1 MKLVS
6 CNKLENNKVALEV
19 TVTAEEFQPVL
30 DVVYRKHAKE
40 ITIPGFRKGKAPRAY
55 VEKQYGDYFI
65 EEAVNDM
72 YPQAYEEACG
82 EANVT
87 PVEAAQVEVKEASK
101 DGFTFV
107 ATVTVK
113 PEVEV
118 KNYKGLK
125 APKAEAKID
134 EADVETTL
142 AQLRDRAARLV
153 TIEDR
158 PAQMNDTVN
167 INFEGFADGVA
178 FEGGKG
184 EGVDLVLGSGHFIPG
199 FEEQIVGHSFDVTV
213 TFPEE
218 YHATDLAGKPAV
230 FKTSI
235 NSIKEKQLPE
245 LDDDFVKDVS
255 EFDTLDELKADIRA
269 RLMERAEAKCEE
281 DYENGL
287 VSAVLENT
295 VIDLPQCM
303 IDTRIDEMVQDF
315 DYRLRSQGLD
325 LNTYFQYTG
334 ETLPAMRK
342 TFAEQAERHVRIRLA
357 LEKIAELEGL
367 TATHEDADKEIAKIA
382 EMYHMDEKEVREN
395 MPLNALSQDIVVN
408 KAIELIKANAVAE
421 PVEAEEEKKPAKKTA
436 AKKTAKKAE
445 EAPAEGAEE
454 APKKKTTRKKKAE
467 ETADAE

>member
-1 MKLVS
+1 
-6 CNKLENNKVALEV
+6 
-19 TVTAEEFQPVL
+19 
-30 DVVYRKHAKE
+30 
-40 ITIPGFRKGKAPRAY
+40 
-55 VEKQYGDYFI
+55 
-65 EEAVNDM
+65 
-72 YPQAYEEACG
+72 
-82 EANVT
+82 
-87 PVEAAQVEVKEASK
+87 
-101 DGFTFV
+101 
-107 ATVTVK
+107 
-113 PEVEV
+113 
-118 KNYKGLK
+118 
-125 APKAEAKID
+125 
-134 EADVETTL
+134 
-142 AQLRDRAARLV
+142 
-153 TIEDR
+153 
-158 PAQMNDTVN
+158 MNDTVN

-199 FEEQIVGHSFDVTV
+199 FEEQIVGHNIGENFDVTV

-218 YHATDLAGKPAV
+218 YHATELAGKPAV

-303 IDTRIDEMVQDF
+303 IETRIDEMVQDF

-334 ETLPAMRK
+334 ETLSAMRK
-342 TFAEQAERHVRIRLA
+342 AFAEQAERHVRIRLA

-367 TATHEDADKEIAKIA
+367 TATHEDVDQEIAKIA

-395 MPLNALSQDIVVN
+395 MPLNALSMDIVVN

-421 PVEAEEEKKPAKKTA
+421 PVKAEEEKKPAKKTA

-445 EAPAEGAEE
+445 ASAEGAEE
-454 APKKKTTRKKKAE
+454 APKKKTTRKKKVE
-467 ETADAE
+467 ESADAE

>member
-1 MKLVS
+1 M
-6 CNKLENNKVALEV
+6 C
-19 TVTAEEFQPVL
+19 
-30 DVVYRKHAKE
+30 
-40 ITIPGFRKGKAPRAY
+40 I
-55 VEKQYGDYFI
+55 
-65 EEAVNDM
+65 
-72 YPQAYEEACG
+72 
-82 EANVT
+82 
-87 PVEAAQVEVKEASK
+87 
-101 DGFTFV
+101 
-107 ATVTVK
+107 
-113 PEVEV
+113 
-118 KNYKGLK
+118 
-125 APKAEAKID
+125 
-134 EADVETTL
+134 
-142 AQLRDRAARLV
+142 RDR
-153 TIEDR
+153 
-158 PAQMNDTVN
+158 
-167 INFEGFADGVA
+167 
-178 FEGGKG
+178 
-184 EGVDLVLGSGHFIPG
+184 
-199 FEEQIVGHSFDVTV
+199 
-213 TFPEE
+213 
-218 YHATDLAGKPAV
+218 
-230 FKTSI
+230 
-235 NSIKEKQLPE
+235 EKQLPE

-367 TATHEDADKEIAKIA
+367 TATHEDVDKEIAKIA

-421 PVEAEEEKKPAKKTA
+421 PVSYTHLWTA
-436 AKKTAKKAE
+436 IRTPGWDFPPKRSSRGTDSPRPLRQLPFWRRYPGTAICWNWISSIRSMISKS
-445 EAPAEGAEE
+445 
-454 APKKKTTRKKKAE
+454 TRAIPPRS
-467 ETADAE
+467 TMSG